1 MGPLLGPETRHR
13 ILFLSRK
20 SLRNCYKAVDLLCD
34 MIRFAFVFF
43 LRCICECMH
52 MCITEVGGV
61 LFIEARDCFVFFLA
75 LPLIF

>member
-34 MIRFAFVFF
+34 MIRFAFGFF
-43 LRCICECMH
+43 YVVYVSACVCVC
-52 MCITEVGGV
+52 GGGGGY
-61 LFIEARDCFVFFLA
+61 L
-75 LPLIF
+75 